1 MTAAVN
7 ETLKRIIGPRWASR
21 ARCLMRGKGL
31 PRWGNLRRTAP
42 FSTSFGFDRGTPV
55 DRYYLHRFLEAH
67 RGSITGDVLE
77 IQSPGY
83 TERYG
88 RDVRRAHTVDIDP
101 RFGPTYRV
109 DLARSRGV
117 IPDAAYDC
125 VLLPNTLSLLRDV
138 EPCLAQVL
146 RIVRPGGSILA
157 STSVFVP
164 LVSDAPDYWRMSL
177 AGWTEV
183 LGRIWGDAEVDLE
196 AHGNCLAAVAAMLGL
211 AAEELSE
218 EELDVEDP
226 RYPVLITVRA
236 RRRNPPR

>member
-1 MTAAVN
+1 MNATVN
-7 ETLKRIIGPRWASR
+7 GGLKRIIGPRWSSL
-21 ARCLMRGKGL
+21 ARCLIRGRGL
-31 PRWGNLRRTAP
+31 PRWGNLRRTSP
-42 FSTSFGFDRGTPV
+42 FSTNFGFDRGTPV

-67 RGSITGDVLE
+67 RPSITGDVLE

-88 RDVRRAHTVDIDP
+88 HEVRRAHTVDVDP
-101 RFGPTYRV
+101 RFRPTHLV

-125 VLLPNTLSLLRDV
+125 VLLPNTLSVLRDV
-138 EPCLAQVL
+138 ETCLAQAL
-146 RIVRPGGSILA
+146 RIVRPGGTILA
-157 STSVFVP
+157 SASAFVP
-164 LVSDAPDYWRMSL
+164 LVPDAPDYWRMSL

-183 LGRIWGDAEVDLE
+183 LGRVWGDAEVDLE

-218 EELDVEDP
+218 KELDVKDE
-226 RYPVLITVRA
+226 RYPVLITVSA
-236 RRRNPPR
+236 RRRSPRR